1 MVGRH
6 ASHTFDIVYKIYNP
20 YLLVM
25 VRKEHRQ
32 MLSFVVT
39 NFIIYKTNRIF
50 LPIYQAINSLR
61 NIKIPMIAI

>member
-1 MVGRH
+1 
-6 ASHTFDIVYKIYNP
+6 
-20 YLLVM
+20 
-25 VRKEHRQ
+25 

-39 NFIIYKTNRIF
+39 NFIIYKTNRIS

>member
-1 MVGRH
+1 MKL
-6 ASHTFDIVYKIYNP
+6 I
-20 YLLVM
+20 YLLLSVM

-39 NFIIYKTNRIF
+39 NFIIFKTNRIF